1 MKEGLDKEFEPELGT
16 EFKVDLYLDVK
27 SFSEI
32 GIELATIGK
41 ADSWWVCSVVWIW
54 RVLQ

>member
-41 ADSWWVCSVVWIW
+41 ADS
-54 RVLQ
+54 